1 MTYQMDIET
10 ADGIKPHGF
19 HLGTDL
25 KIARQLAVEA
35 LKRTGVISVALRG
48 DKNKLVEMFD
58 WRDLEDETPYGD
70 ELCRNGIIIDDC
82 TCC

>member
-19 HLGTDL
+19 HLGTDI

-35 LKRTGVISVALRG
+35 LNRAGVISVALRG
-48 DKNKLVEMFD
+48 DKNKLVEILD
-58 WRDLEDETPYGD
+58 WRTINAD
-70 ELCRNGIIIDDC
+70 
-82 TCC
+82 

>member
-35 LKRTGVISVALRG
+35 LNRAGVLSVAIRG
-48 DKNKLVEMFD
+48 DKGKLVEILD
-58 WRDLEDETPYGD
+58 WRCAD
-70 ELCRNGIIIDDC
+70 IDVD
-82 TCC
+82 

>member
-35 LKRTGVISVALRG
+35 LNRAGVISVALRG

>member
-35 LKRTGVISVALRG
+35 LNRTGVISVALRG
-48 DKNKLVEMFD
+48 DKNKLVEILD
-58 WRDLEDETPYGD
+58 WRTINAD
-70 ELCRNGIIIDDC
+70 
-82 TCC
+82 

>member
-1 MTYQMDIET
+1 MDIET

-35 LKRTGVISVALRG
+35 LNRAGVLSVAIRG
-48 DKNKLVEMFD
+48 DKGKLVEILD
-58 WRDLEDETPYGD
+58 YRCLD
-70 ELCRNGIIIDDC
+70 IDVD
-82 TCC
+82 